1 MTLYITIFLAM
12 FSSAQACHPTDMVP
26 MRKPITDESKGSE
39 PIVLPTTPSDP
50 FSDRRTTQPTQPV
63 LLPLLPILL
72 TTRPSTIT
80 MSTRTISTMTT
91 ILTTDASSSLP
102 TSTRR
107 TLAPMTSTTSPGED
121 LTVKWTCSSAL
132 VQIETNYNWDPDRTN
147 IYRDLLDK
155 NLSLLQKNSGKSL
168 NHFGR
173 LLRKAAKVELGDRQL
188 YGEAFFLPKIEQP
201 CDELKEFVRK
211 AVSYSK
217 DIPRAIVAC
226 RCETAVEIYKVK
238 PQQPLMFE
246 II

>member
-1 MTLYITIFLAM
+1 M
-12 FSSAQACHPTDMVP
+12 QACHPTDMVP

-50 FSDRRTTQPTQPV
+50 FSDR
-63 LLPLLPILL
+63 
-72 TTRPSTIT
+72 
-80 MSTRTISTMTT
+80 
-91 ILTTDASSSLP
+91 SSLP
-102 TSTRR
+102 TFTRR
-107 TLAPMTSTTSPGED
+107 TLAPTTSTISPGED

-132 VQIETNYNWDPDRTN
+132 VQIETNYDWDPDRTK

-168 NHFGR
+168 NQFGR

-238 PQQPLMFE
+238 PQQPSMFE